1 MQKQQPVALVGAG
14 KVAQSFI
21 GRLTDLAD
29 HLGPVKSFSYR
40 VASRIVNSIKA
51 GRPVCD
57 YADIEHCR
65 LVLVCVPDELT
76 ATALADMTAAP
87 LDWAGKAVVLC
98 ETWQDSA
105 VLEPLA
111 ARGAFTA
118 SLNAVP
124 GFYDRLF
131 VTEGDGL
138 ALRDI
143 KRLITSRS
151 ARIMRLRPSA
161 KPVYMA
167 GLAVAAYSAHLAA
180 AGSDCLR
187 AAGLPVAVSR
197 PIIHALA
204 ADAVRSFVKAGRR
217 SVGRPVTACDE
228 SRIREQC
235 SALLR
240 TNPDLADFYSTLSS
254 ALAGNA
260 QPSTAL
266 PTT

>member
-14 KVAQSFI
+14 KVTQSFI

-40 VASRIVNSIKA
+40 VASRIVNSIRA

-57 YADIEHCR
+57 YAEIEHCR
-65 LVLVCVPDELT
+65 LILVCVPDELI
-76 ATALADMTAAP
+76 ATAVADMIAAP
-87 LDWAGKAVVLC
+87 LDWNGKAVVLC
-98 ETWQDSA
+98 ESWQDSG

-111 ARGAFTA
+111 ARGAVTA

-143 KRLITSRS
+143 KRLITPRS

-167 GLAVAAYSAHLAA
+167 GLAVAAYSANLAA

-217 SVGRPVTACDE
+217 SVSRPVTACDE

-254 ALAGNA
+254 ALAGSA
-260 QPSTAL
+260 QPSAL
-266 PTT
+266 PTP

>member
-1 MQKQQPVALVGAG
+1 
-14 KVAQSFI
+14 
-21 GRLTDLAD
+21 
-29 HLGPVKSFSYR
+29 
-40 VASRIVNSIKA
+40 VNSIKA

-57 YADIEHCR
+57 YTDIEHCR
-65 LVLVCVPDELT
+65 LVLICVPDELI
-76 ATALADMTAAP
+76 ATAIADMIAAP
-87 LDWAGKAVVLC
+87 LDWAAKAVVLC
-98 ETWQDSA
+98 ETWQDSG

-111 ARGAFTA
+111 ARGAITA

-131 VTEGDGL
+131 VTEGDVL

-151 ARIMRLRPSA
+151 VRIMRLRPSA

-217 SVGRPVTACDE
+217 SVSRPVTACDE

-240 TNPDLADFYSTLSS
+240 TNPDLADFYSSLSS
-254 ALAGNA
+254 ALAGSSA
-260 QPSTAL
+260 SAAL
-266 PTT
+266 PSP